1 MNTEIILKVL
11 ETIKDAFESEK
22 TITIKATDIA
32 INGSNITI
40 NEPEITIES

>member
-11 ETIKDAFESEK
+11 ETIKDAFEADK
-22 TITIKATDIA
+22 TITIKATDIT
-32 INGSNITI
+32 INSGDITI